1 MTIEEKKLL
10 FLQDYCQGVVQN
22 KTKSWADYAE
32 KYKEHKD
39 RVRKWWRSF
48 VAIHQPK
55 GNWFEGELITPDWTS
70 TINQALSQGVA
81 TRRPTF
87 KENGDMEVP
96 LPYDGLKPRKVWE
109 GQVKGGGTRL
119 LHSYEFDQEK
129 ERFEAFEE
137 KLIGRIKS
145 IVAQEPVIH
154 TPKVESNNKLLL
166 NIYTADK
173 HVGADTRN
181 AMFGNKYDY
190 KEYCDR
196 MKVMLHKVFQLADIY
211 GTFDK
216 VNFVDLGDG
225 VDGVDGQTAR
235 KGHTLDQNL
244 ETCDQYDHFVAS
256 HKYLM
261 DNLIDSQ
268 IASEYQFTAAT
279 NDNHNG
285 FFMYITA
292 RAVEEYLNAKYP
304 DVKTLVSRQFMF
316 HEEYGVHRLV
326 YLHGKDHKYMKYGF
340 PFRLNPKVDDFISEY
355 IDYHQLANHISY
367 DKAKSCVHVL
377 KGDLHQT
384 GEEFGKKY
392 RYKNIMSVYGSSS
405 YIQHNYGKGYKGFE
419 FEIFNKEEPSFI
431 SGKHFYND

>member
-1 MTIEEKKLL
+1 MTVEEKKLL
-10 FLQDYCQGVVQN
+10 FLQQYCQAVSTN
-22 KTKSWADYAE
+22 SRLSWAEYAD
-32 KYKEHKD
+32 KYGEHKD
-39 RVRKWWRSF
+39 KIRKWWRSF
-48 VAIHQPK
+48 VDIYHPK
-55 GNWFEGELITPDWTS
+55 GVWFDNKVITPDWTNICNKAVEERL
-70 TINQALSQGVA
+70 TVTPKLNEDGV
-81 TRRPTF
+81 
-87 KENGDMEVP
+87 
-96 LPYDGLKPRKVWE
+96 PYPYQGLKPRKVWE

-119 LHSYEFDQEK
+119 LHSYEFADEK
-129 ERFEAFEE
+129 VRFEEFEE

-145 IVAQEPVIH
+145 IVSQEPVIH
-154 TPKVESNNKLLL
+154 TPKQTSTNNLLL

-181 AMFGNKYDY
+181 ALFGNKYDY
-190 KEYCDR
+190 QEYCDR
-196 MKVMLHKVFQLADIY
+196 MKIMLHKVFQLSDIY

-235 KGHTLDQNL
+235 KGHALDQNL

-261 DNLIDSQ
+261 DNLIQSE
-268 IASEYQFTAAT
+268 IANEYQFTAAT

-316 HEEYGVHRLV
+316 HESYGVHRLV
-326 YLHGKDHKYMKYGF
+326 YLHGKDERYMKHGF

-355 IDYHQLANHISY
+355 VDYHGLANHVNY
-367 DKAKSCVHVL
+367 DQAKSCVHVL

-419 FEIFNKEEPSFI
+419 FEIFHKEEPSFI